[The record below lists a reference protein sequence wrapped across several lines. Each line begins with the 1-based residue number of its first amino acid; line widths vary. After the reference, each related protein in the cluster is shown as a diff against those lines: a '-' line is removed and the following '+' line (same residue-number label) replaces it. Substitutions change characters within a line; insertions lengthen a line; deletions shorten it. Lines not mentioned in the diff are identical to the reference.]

1 MAYSKEDTVE
11 YAGSLTAE
19 NEFVKAMD
27 VKKRGDEPLVS
38 AKMVELLCQ
47 TEKLAKQF
55 VPKHANDLRELSA
68 GWRELVLAGYALAAA
83 YTSRTGNGVEELLG
97 HAPEGAVWRAE
108 NLRLTRAAEQ
118 MADAAPD
125 VLPLSDRWDDL
136 ATLALVLG
144 QRQ

>member
-1 MAYSKEDTVE
+1 MDHRKNWLTEME
-11 YAGSLTAE
+11 RKRRAGEPSPQNEIAE
-19 NEFVKAMD
+19 LERLATEAAQM
-27 VKKRGDEPLVS
+27 LSS
-38 AKMVELLCQ
+38 AEG
-47 TEKLAKQF
+47 LA
-55 VPKHANDLRELSA
+55 LRELSA
-68 GWRELVLAGYALAAA
+68 GWRELVLAGYVLAAA

-118 MADAAPD
+118 MADVAPD